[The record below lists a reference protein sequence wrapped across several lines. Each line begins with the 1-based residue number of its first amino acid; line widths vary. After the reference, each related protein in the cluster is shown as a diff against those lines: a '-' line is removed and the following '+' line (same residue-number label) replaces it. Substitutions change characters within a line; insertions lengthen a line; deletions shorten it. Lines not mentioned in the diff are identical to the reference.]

1 MEAPSSHWEEFY
13 LGSRQFQCIADTLG
27 MPIDQVNFILG
38 QLMALFLAYLFRVQA
53 HPTKVS
59 DTTRH
64 WGSLVAGLGISY
76 FCFGKQVVLALVL
89 VIGCYILMITLP
101 ITLIHHVTL
110 ISSITFLSVM
120 HIQRQLYEDGVF
132 VIDVTGPMM
141 IMVQKATA
149 LAYSLHDGLSGLKDE
164 ELTPLQRE
172 LVLRKKPS
180 ALQYFSY
187 MINFHS
193 VLAGPFFMFADY
205 QDFIEGTHYAK
216 RALNHTVPKDSLDS
230 NRNENPEDAK
240 VTKRILKPEEEPDPT
255 NVSLS
260 KAGFSFVCAFVTV
273 AILPKFPISHL
284 TEPYFFKSSFLYK
297 TMYIV
302 AVTSLTRHVYYT
314 GWILADSIC
323 NMSGMGFNG
332 YDNHGAAKWDL
343 VSNVNVLGIEFGS
356 NLRESLE
363 AWNSGTMK
371 WLRFMVYERAPFQK
385 TLFTYMLSSL
395 WHGFYPGYYLTFIG
409 GAFFTVVAR
418 TVRRSVR
425 PHILSRGPKVKFA
438 YDIVTSVATR
448 LNLAYL
454 TFPFVLLRFWGT
466 IEVLKSLYFYQTV
479 IGILVIAVL
488 PKILSPPRNTGKL
501 KPSKVQSEASASQV
515 EAEKIGDS
523 QPPEID
529 HMKVH

>member
-1 MEAPSSHWEEFY
+1 
-13 LGSRQFQCIADTLG
+13 
-27 MPIDQVNFILG
+27 
-38 QLMALFLAYLFRVQA
+38 MAYPFE
-53 HPTKVS
+53 
-59 DTTRH
+59 
-64 WGSLVAGLGISY
+64 
-76 FCFGKQVVLALVL
+76 
-89 VIGCYILMITLP
+89 
-101 ITLIHHVTL
+101 VT
-110 ISSITFLSVM
+110 
-120 HIQRQLYEDGVF
+120 Q
-132 VIDVTGPMM
+132 
-141 IMVQKATA
+141 
-149 LAYSLHDGLSGLKDE
+149 
-164 ELTPLQRE
+164 
-172 LVLRKKPS
+172 
-180 ALQYFSY
+180 
-187 MINFHS
+187 
-193 VLAGPFFMFADY
+193 
-205 QDFIEGTHYAK
+205 
-216 RALNHTVPKDSLDS
+216 DSLDS
-230 NRNENPEDAK
+230 NRNENLEDVK
-240 VTKRILKPEEEPDPT
+240 VSKKILKPEEEPDPT
-255 NVSLS
+255 SVSLS

-273 AILPKFPISHL
+273 AILPNFPISHL

-371 WLRFMVYERAPFQK
+371 WLRFMVYERAPVQK

-425 PHILSRGPKVKFA
+425 PRVLSHGPKAKFA

-454 TFPFVLLRFWGT
+454 TFPFILLRFWST
-466 IEVLKSLYFYQTV
+466 IEVLKALYFYQTV
-479 IGILVIAVL
+479 IGVLVIL
-488 PKILSPPRNTGKL
+488 FLGKILPPPPSCGKL
-501 KPSKVQSEASASQV
+501 KPSKVPSEAAPSQV
-515 EAEKIGDS
+515 EAEKVEDIKLS
-523 QPPEID
+523 KLD
-529 HMKVH
+529 HMKVQ